1 MLYNIINLYLQNCL
15 KNHTLELKIGIMMEK
30 TNNYFAAMTDK
41 ALLQL
46 VGSFIKE
53 TRLRKNKTQQEI
65 ANAAGI
71 NRTTLVQI
79 EKGGGGNMQSFVQI
93 MRSIEQLQ
101 IFDFFE
107 VSQQLS
113 PLQLAKLNIKKR
125 QRAIGTKPGNAKPKS
140 GW

>member
-1 MLYNIINLYLQNCL
+1 
-15 KNHTLELKIGIMMEK
+15 MMEK

-46 VGSFIKE
+46 MGSFIKE
-53 TRLRKNKTQQEI
+53 TRLRKNRTQQEI

-125 QRAIGTKPGNAKPKS
+125 QRAIGTKPDNAKPKS